1 MRFLTPTALTIVA
14 AVFTTT
20 SFADAWNVAPSAL
33 QKGIRSNIFHQ
44 QRYQQQQLDNQ
55 NDKVVL
61 PSSSNKRRT
70 PLLVQL
76 SSSSSNNNNNDD
88 KNVQQISDEYDLSL
102 FSPCK
107 INLFLRILGKRPD
120 GFHDLASLFQ
130 TVAFGDTLHLKLLS
144 SDDTNPAKEDD
155 FGCNMK
161 GVPTDK
167 TNLVIRALDLVRNK
181 TGNEDQ
187 FFKANLWKQVP
198 AQAGLGGGSGNAA
211 AAMWGANELLGRPA
225 TLDQLVEWSGD
236 LGSDITFFL
245 STGTAYCTGRGEIMT
260 PVSPLQDGT
269 KLCIIKPDIGL
280 STPAVFKALDYDA
293 LSQVDPSVLLQRF
306 MDFGAIDA
314 GGGDAYV
321 NDLEQPA
328 FDCLPELRA
337 LKEELC
343 EVEGFDHVMMSGS
356 GTSIFCIGEPKDLG
370 GFMEVF
376 GGREGLSVFS
386 TEFISRKE
394 GVWFQAPNVV

>member
-1 MRFLTPTALTIVA
+1 MRFLTPTAVTIA
-14 AVFTTT
+14 AAIFTTA
-20 SFADAWNVAPSAL
+20 SFADAWILAPAAL
-33 QKGIRSNIFHQ
+33 QTGIRSNIFHQ
-44 QRYQQQQLDNQ
+44 KRYQYQQHQQLDNKH
-55 NDKVVL
+55 NGVG
-61 PSSSNKRRT
+61 PSSSNERRT
-70 PLLVQL
+70 SLVHL
-76 SSSSSNNNNNDD
+76 SSSTPNNNDE
-88 KNVQQISDEYDLSL
+88 NAQLSDEYDLSL

-120 GFHDLASLFQ
+120 GFHNLASLFQ
-130 TVAFGDTLHLKLLS
+130 TVAFGDTLHLKLRC
-144 SDDTNPAKEDD
+144 SDDDPTVKEDD
-155 FGCNMK
+155 FECNMK

-167 TNLVIRALDLVRNK
+167 TNLVIRALDLVRDK
-181 TGNEDQ
+181 TGNEDK

-260 PVSPLQDGT
+260 PVPPLQDGT
-269 KLCIIKPDIGL
+269 KLCILKPDIGL
-280 STPAVFKALDYDA
+280 STPAVFKALDYAA
-293 LSQVDPSVLLQRF
+293 LSQVDPNVLLQRF
-306 MDFGAIDA
+306 MDFGAVDA

-356 GTSIFCIGEPKDLG
+356 GTSIFCIGEPDDLE
-370 GFMEVF
+370 GFREEF
-376 GGREGLSVFS
+376 GEREGLSVFS

-394 GVWFQAPNVV
+394 GVWFQPPNV